1 MKGFVSFFNKELREL
16 VRTGRLLLLVILG
29 VIFGVMNPAVAK
41 LTPWLM
47 EQMADTLE
55 GTGLMVT
62 SYTVT
67 AADSWTQFFKNSP
80 MGLRIVLI
88 LFSGAFTNEYAKG
101 TLVPL
106 LTKGLSRGS
115 MAAAKTA
122 MLLGA
127 WSGFYWLTF
136 GITYAYTAYFWD
148 NSVVSHL
155 AFAAFGYWLM
165 GVFLLCVTVF
175 VSSFATSSGQVL
187 VVTGCV
193 YGMMVLLGL
202 WGKFARYLPTFLT
215 DSASL
220 LSGVTQPSDVFPALV
235 VTAALSLALLLLSIP
250 LTAKRKL

>member
-1 MKGFVSFFNKELREL
+1 MKGFLAFFSKEVREL
-16 VRTGRLLLLVILG
+16 ARTGRLLLLGILG
-29 VIFGVMNPAVAK
+29 VIFGIMNPAIAK

-55 GTGLMVT
+55 GSGLTVT
-62 SYTVT
+62 AYTVT

-80 MGLRIVLI
+80 MGLIIMLI

-106 LTKGLSRGS
+106 LTKGLSRSG

-122 MLLGA
+122 MMLGA

-136 GITYAYTAYFWD
+136 GITYAYTVYFWD

-155 AFAAFGYWLM
+155 AFAVFGYWLM
-165 GVFLLCVTVF
+165 GVFLFCVMIF
-175 VSSFATSSGQVL
+175 VSSFATSMGQVL
-187 VVTGCV
+187 AVTGCV
-193 YGMMVLLGL
+193 YGGMLLLGM
-202 WGKFARYLPTFLT
+202 WEKAARYLPTRLTQSAALLT
-215 DSASL
+215 DTA
-220 LSGVTQPSDVFPALV
+220 QPADAFAALA
-235 VTAALSLALLLLSIP
+235 VTAALSAGLLLLSLP